1 VIAKTKHKVDQFFQ
15 KKTAQVDASMPLQ
28 PVEEEK
34 QEQSQPTEIQ
44 LAESQLP
51 SQQPEE
57 ERRYAGHLRVQVVEE
72 SKQGGF
78 MAAQVA
84 DPVQRREQM
93 AVALRRTKRLEIL
106 SKRRYPVKQDQSF
119 AYEPEEQLDPFA
131 GPMISDFDHAC
142 NFLAENPEV
151 TEEQY
156 MQLFE
161 SARMRHFGRPEDFYQ
176 AEFRAAVQQFE
187 Q

>member
-1 VIAKTKHKVDQFFQ
+1 
-15 KKTAQVDASMPLQ
+15 
-28 PVEEEK
+28 
-34 QEQSQPTEIQ
+34 
-44 LAESQLP
+44 
-51 SQQPEE
+51 
-57 ERRYAGHLRVQVVEE
+57 
-72 SKQGGF
+72 

-84 DPVQRREQM
+84 DPAQKREQM

-161 SARMRHFGRPEDFYQ
+161 SARLRHFGQPEDFYQ
-176 AEFRAAVQQFE
+176 A
-187 Q
+187 

>member
-1 VIAKTKHKVDQFFQ
+1 
-15 KKTAQVDASMPLQ
+15 
-28 PVEEEK
+28 
-34 QEQSQPTEIQ
+34 
-44 LAESQLP
+44 
-51 SQQPEE
+51 
-57 ERRYAGHLRVQVVEE
+57 
-72 SKQGGF
+72 

-106 SKRRYPVKQDQSF
+106 SKKRYPVKQDQSF

-187 Q
+187 QSQ